1 MTIEEQVDKA
11 LNMDLDLTD
20 EEIKKKF
27 ETADNIT
34 DKHGVVG
41 KAPVSESKRLRR
53 MTMNYYG
60 TMLNVCANMLAGIN
74 SLEKMIYEQN
84 LMLASL
90 YKKVMSEETEGTN
103 GQSRI

>member
-1 MTIEEQVDKA
+1 MTIQEQVEKA
-11 LNMDLDLTD
+11 LNMDLDLS
-20 EEIKKKF
+20 EEEYKAKNAA
-27 ETADNIT
+27 ADNT
-34 DKHGVVG
+34 TKAHGVKG
-41 KAPVSESKRLRR
+41 RGALTESQRHKR